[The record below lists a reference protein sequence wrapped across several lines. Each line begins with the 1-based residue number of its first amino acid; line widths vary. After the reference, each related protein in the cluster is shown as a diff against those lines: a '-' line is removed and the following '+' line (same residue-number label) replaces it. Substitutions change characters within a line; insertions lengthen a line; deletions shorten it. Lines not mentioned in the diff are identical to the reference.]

1 MPRSSSL
8 PFFFTNQHP
17 RVEEPDLRHRISNF
31 TDSRTAHN
39 KNIGIMNTGPNTLI
53 LALFLLGTTQG
64 TAQTTI
70 ADGNWS
76 DPSTWGGVPPF
87 GTGNVVIGHHVV
99 LDLDYGHSSGS
110 LTVNPGGSLV
120 GNSDMR
126 AFALNYPGGTATMT
140 VNGTF
145 DVARVYLAS
154 NTVSNGGAFHADS
167 LLCSATLTNSLGA
180 GMVADQFRIDP
191 GGTLNNAGSVETV
204 NFLNISTVVNSG
216 SVSASDFANSK
227 DFTVANTGVMNI
239 AFDFSNIDTLG
250 GPAIFTINGTVLVGN
265 DWHNG
270 GQMNGSGRF
279 CINHN
284 TWNSGALTGT
294 FDFCDLTGGDVDLNT
309 GTVAGSITYC
319 TTPCDVGT
327 GEGAEEVLV
336 DIFPD
341 PFSSSATVR
350 TGRYLHNAAISVV
363 DGLGRTVLR
372 MSNITGRTATLHRD
386 GLPSGPY
393 LLRLTQEGQVLATER
408 IIIHD

>member
-1 MPRSSSL
+1 YRGHEHRVRFL
-8 PFFFTNQHP
+8 QH
-17 RVEEPDLRHRISNF
+17 RH
-31 TDSRTAHN
+31 A
-39 KNIGIMNTGPNTLI
+39 
-53 LALFLLGTTQG
+53 
-64 TAQTTI
+64 
-70 ADGNWS
+70 
-76 DPSTWGGVPPF
+76 
-87 GTGNVVIGHHVV
+87 
-99 LDLDYGHSSGS
+99 
-110 LTVNPGGSLV
+110 
-120 GNSDMR
+120 
-126 AFALNYPGGTATMT
+126 
-140 VNGTF
+140 
-145 DVARVYLAS
+145 
-154 NTVSNGGAFHADS
+154 
-167 LLCSATLTNSLGA
+167 
-180 GMVADQFRIDP
+180 
-191 GGTLNNAGSVETV
+191 
-204 NFLNISTVVNSG
+204 
-216 SVSASDFANSK
+216 
-227 DFTVANTGVMNI
+227 
-239 AFDFSNIDTLG
+239 G

-341 PFSSSATVR
+341 PFSSSANVR
-350 TGRYLHNAAISVV
+350 TGRYLHNAAITVV